1 MTNVVSIATDD
12 FNLILKSV
20 GSLIDP
26 EIPKEAARFIA
37 LNCTKDKITASA
49 CNRTSAATINVP
61 CLDLRTTDPF
71 ETLIPL
77 VKPVDKKECEYV
89 TISDFN
95 GEVTVSAGN
104 HSTTVKRPLEPA
116 INLDRTFTNEPPQF
130 SVLFDPKLLIQVLK
144 AYISAIPKKAKCY
157 PVRLNLWRVRGR
169 GGTTSKVIL
178 EVPSTLTK
186 YKNSPKAVLYG
197 IIEPDKDE
205 ETKGG
210 QNNAKT

>member
-26 EIPKEAARFIA
+26 EIPKESARFIV

-49 CNRTSAATINVP
+49 CNGTSAATIDVP
-61 CLDLRTTDPF
+61 CLDLYTDPF

-77 VKPVDKKECEYV
+77 IKPVDKKECACV

-95 GEVTVSAGN
+95 GEVTVTAGN

-116 INLDRTFTNEPPQF
+116 INADRTFTNYPPQF
-130 SVLFDPKLLIQVLK
+130 SVMFDPKLLIQVLK
-144 AYISAIPKKAKCY
+144 SYISTIPKKAKYY

-186 YKNSPKAVLYG
+186 YKDNPFKAILWG
-197 IIEPDKDE
+197 IIESDKDE